1 LFEGGAYVVG
11 MGFLRF
17 MGNLLKRLPGSAA
30 KEKLRFVMLGLDAA
44 GKTTILYK
52 LQLGEVVTT
61 IPTIGFNVET
71 VVHKNITF
79 VTWDVGGKDKI
90 RPLWRHYYEGTSAL
104 IFVVDSH
111 DHDRM
116 SAQGT
121 ARDELARMLGE
132 AELRGCPLLVLANKQ
147 DLPSSMRASRIA
159 EVLGLDLL
167 EDRSWYI
174 QPCCAVTGDGLH
186 EGLDWLHASLTGR
199 KKKAEVRALL
209 RV

>member
-1 LFEGGAYVVG
+1 

-44 GKTTILYK
+44 GKTTILHK
-52 LQLGEVVTT
+52 LRLGEVVTT

-132 AELRGCPLLVLANKQ
+132 DELRGCPLLVLANKQ

-167 EDRSWYI
+167 HGTY
-174 QPCCAVTGDGLH
+174 
-186 EGLDWLHASLTGR
+186 SL
-199 KKKAEVRALL
+199 AAP
-209 RV
+209 